1 MLAPQRCC
9 QVAAMAFG
17 ISLLQLKELYQIY
30 GTHDKEAFHKRLGEY
45 GGVAGV
51 AQKLNTSPDSGI
63 KAGSVE
69 ARIEEFGENDMP
81 TKPPPTYLELAWEA
95 LQDATL
101 IMLIVAAIISL
112 VLGMVF
118 EEDKS
123 TAWCVAATCSTLA
136 HRRRHRHPPHM
147 PAACGLPLHS

>member
-1 MLAPQRCC
+1 
-9 QVAAMAFG
+9 MAFG

-30 GTHDKEAFHKRLGEY
+30 GTHDTEAFHKRLGEY
-45 GGVAGV
+45 GGVDGV
-51 AQKLNTSPDSGI
+51 AQKLNTAPDTGI
-63 KAGSVE
+63 KVDSVE
-69 ARIEEFGENDMP
+69 ARMEEFGENDMP
-81 TKPPPTYLELAWEA
+81 TKPPPTYLELCWEA

-123 TAWCVAATCSTLA
+123 TAWCVTDTWPALAART
-136 HRRRHRHPPHM
+136 RPHPPR
-147 PAACGLPLHS
+147 PLPHARRVAPRRT